1 MVYDFLH
8 QKGGVSASPGKAWE
22 KPERSAFVCGMAG
35 EIITGE
41 KA

>member
-1 MVYDFLH
+1 MT
-8 QKGGVSASPGKAWE
+8 QESTTGAAEGNASAVV
-22 KPERSAFVCGMAG
+22 ERSAFVCGMAG